1 MSLNLSDPAQL
12 FAAKT
17 QEYSRMFGLADTR
30 MMPGCGLPQGG
41 ALAQVLKGLSQAFQG
56 LADMIGGLGSM
67 TGTAPFGAP
76 VMRPV
81 HGTGTLPAL
90 PFVTTSAADGAGM
103 KPIAGTARIWGDPHF
118 VGADGGQ
125 FDVQGE
131 AGKTYNLLSDR
142 GFQMNGRFDS
152 WGSAGATVVGEVGIS
167 AGTNYIN
174 VEKSGKAVVNGQVLN
189 DGDRVA
195 LRGGGYVE
203 KKGNEVTVKSGEWEV
218 NFQTHRD
225 HINMDI
231 TTSNAVADG
240 VRPHGLIGQ
249 TFDGDGKARNGDKGA
264 GVQGGGAIED
274 INGNIARSGDKSAV
288 KSYEVA
294 ALWDTN
300 FQHHNADHGQASV
313 LLDATSNSL
322 ATLAMTGFATLF
334 ASLFSDS
341 GNWGS
346 QSKWY

>member
-195 LRGGGYVE
+195 LRGGGYLD
-203 KKGNEVTVKSGEWEV
+203 TVVPGLTGAFFEEPTPEAIGRVLDRFRADDWDEDAIK
-218 NFQTHRD
+218 D
-225 HINMDI
+225 HARGF
-231 TTSNAVADG
+231 SEERFVRRVRAAVADLAAQG
-240 VRPHGLIGQ
+240 SRP
-249 TFDGDGKARNGDKGA
+249 TTPR
-264 GVQGGGAIED
+264 
-274 INGNIARSGDKSAV
+274 R
-288 KSYEVA
+288 
-294 ALWDTN
+294 
-300 FQHHNADHGQASV
+300 
-313 LLDATSNSL
+313 
-322 ATLAMTGFATLF
+322 TG
-334 ASLFSDS
+334 
-341 GNWGS
+341 
-346 QSKWY
+346 

>member
-30 MMPGCGLPQGG
+30 TMPGFGLPQGG

-67 TGTAPFGAP
+67 SGTAPFGTP
-76 VMRPV
+76 VM
-81 HGTGTLPAL
+81 HLANGAHALPAF
-90 PFVTTSAADGAGM
+90 PSVTPSAANGAGM

-118 VGADGGQ
+118 IGADGDK

-152 WGSAGATVVGEVGIS
+152 WGGAGATVVGEVGIN

-174 VEKSGKAVVNGQVLN
+174 VDKSGKAVVNGHVLK
-189 DGDRVA
+189 DGERVA
-195 LRGGGYVE
+195 LRDGGYVE
-203 KKGNEVTVKSGEWEV
+203 KKGNEVTVKAGEWEV

-231 TTSNAVADG
+231 KTQNAVADG
-240 VRPHGLIGQ
+240 VKPQGLIGQ
-249 TFDGDGKARNGDKGA
+249 TFDGDGKALIGDAGTGA
-264 GVQGGGAIED
+264 QGGGAIRGAD
-274 INGNIARSGDKSAV
+274 GKIAAAGDKTAV
-288 KSYEVA
+288 KSYEVS
-294 ALWDTN
+294 ALFDTN
-300 FQHHNADHGQASV
+300 FKHHNADAGQAS
-313 LLDATSNSL
+313 LMLDAMRGELATMAMFGFSLLAGLFNDSGKWGSNSQW
-322 ATLAMTGFATLF
+322 
-334 ASLFSDS
+334 S
-341 GNWGS
+341 
-346 QSKWY
+346 